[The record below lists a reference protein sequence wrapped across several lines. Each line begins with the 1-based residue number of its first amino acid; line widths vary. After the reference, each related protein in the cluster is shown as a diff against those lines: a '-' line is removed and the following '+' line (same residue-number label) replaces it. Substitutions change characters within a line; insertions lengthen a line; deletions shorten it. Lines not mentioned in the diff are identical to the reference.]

1 MHVLQAGTLCFSV
14 SDDGRT
20 VVWSAPDLPL
30 RQSEG
35 ADFWR
40 AYLDDGYRREMR
52 VRSSLQTCG
61 RVVKTGPE
69 ALTVHYDRLVG
80 DDGRVFDT
88 TLDIHV
94 KVTVSTYPGL
104 EWYAGVDNRD
114 AARLNELM
122 LPLIDLDT
130 ACDTDRSRDVL
141 YRMNGFGDLVKDP
154 WTALESFH
162 TEYIAADDK
171 QIWCALPYPSTCS
184 MAWFGLQSGGHFLYL
199 GQMDERY
206 ETELLT
212 AGVSPRGGEPQLILT
227 MSQMPYAQTG
237 ERLETMHS
245 FVMLQKGD
253 WRTGS
258 DVYGNYA
265 RAHWYAP
272 PVLPDWVKTLT
283 GWQRII
289 CRHQFG
295 DVQFTYADLPRAY
308 REGMKAGLNFL
319 MVFGWWKGRF
329 DNGYPVYEP
338 DEALGGADGL
348 RKAIDEIHALGG
360 RVALYTNG
368 QLIDVSTDFY
378 RKTGYR
384 ICRIDIDGNEYRDH
398 YRFGNA
404 GTALRAFG
412 YKSFV
417 TACAGTPEWIDLQLR
432 HADLKF
438 SLHADSAFYDQI
450 GAFAPMPC
458 FCEAHPHGKR
468 AAAEE
473 EGRLRCM
480 RAIRERCPEGRAI
493 GTEMVTD
500 RLTPYVHYVH
510 GAQIGP
516 IFAENAFPALFLRT
530 FPEIVHT
537 DRFVHDDKPGV
548 WRLLCHAFLYGFRF
562 DISPMRGRTD
572 LSSMPG
578 LVEKVRR
585 LVDLRERYR
594 DFFYF
599 GTFVCDTDV
608 PLPLGVRKGEF
619 LSEDGKRRLLTFWN
633 DTPSDRTLRVGN
645 EDVTVPAGDVCCHV
659 PEDAAPEGAVRG

>member
-1 MHVLQAGTLCFSV
+1 MFVLQADKLSFSI
-14 SDDGRT
+14 SDDGRA
-20 VVWSAPDLPL
+20 VEWCAPGLPL
-30 RQSEG
+30 RQSDD

-40 AYLDDGYRREMR
+40 AYLDDGYHREMR
-52 VRSSLQTCG
+52 VRSSLQFFG
-61 RVVKTGPE
+61 RVQKTGPD
-69 ALTVHYDRLVG
+69 ALVVHYDRLVG
-80 DDGRVFDT
+80 DDGREFDM
-88 TLDIHV
+88 TLDVHM
-94 KVTVSTYPGL
+94 KVAVSTYPGL
-104 EWYAGVDNRD
+104 ECYASVENRD
-114 AARLNELM
+114 AARLNEIQ
-122 LPLIDLDT
+122 LPLIDL
-130 ACDTDRSRDVL
+130 ASGCDTDRSRDIL
-141 YRMNGFGDLVKDP
+141 YRMNGFGDTVPNP
-154 WTALESFH
+154 WTALKSYH

-171 QIWCALPYPSTCS
+171 QIWCALPYPSACS
-184 MAWFGLQSGGHFLYL
+184 MAWFGLQTGGHFLYL
-199 GQMDERY
+199 GQQDTRY
-206 ETELLT
+206 ETLLLT

-237 ERLETMHS
+237 EKLETMRS
-245 FVMLQKGD
+245 FVTLNEGD

-265 RAHWYAP
+265 RSHWYKP
-272 PVLPDWVKTLT
+272 PVLPEWVKVMT

-295 DVQFTYADLPRAY
+295 DIQFTYADLPRAY
-308 REGMKAGLNFL
+308 REGQKAGLNLL

-338 DEALGGADGL
+338 DEELGGAEGL
-348 RKAIDEIHALGG
+348 RAAIDEIHAMGG

-417 TACAGTPEWIDLQLR
+417 TACAGTPEWIELQMQ

-438 SLHADSAFYDQI
+438 SFGADSAFYDQI

-458 FCEAHPHGKR
+458 FCEDHPHGKR

-473 EGRLRCM
+473 EGRLQCLK
-480 RAIRERCPEGRAI
+480 AIRTRCPEGRAI

-500 RLTPYVHYVH
+500 RLMPYVHYVH
-510 GAQIGP
+510 GAQVGP
-516 IFAENAFPALFLRT
+516 IFTENACPSLYLRT
-530 FPEIVHT
+530 FPETVHT

-548 WRLLCHAFLYGFRF
+548 ARLLNHAFIYGFRF
-562 DISPMRGRTD
+562 DISPWRGRTD
-572 LSSMPG
+572 LSSMPR
-578 LVEKVRR
+578 LTERVRK
-585 LVDLRERYR
+585 LVDLREQYKE
-594 DFFYF
+594 FFYY

-608 PLPLGVRKGEF
+608 VLPQEVRKGEF
-619 LSEDGKRRLLTFWN
+619 LSADRTKRLLTFWN
-633 DTPSDRTLRVGN
+633 DTPNDIELRVGDR
-645 EDVTVPAGDVCCHV
+645 DVTIPAGDVSCTV
-659 PEDAAPEGAVRG
+659 IG